1 MLEASDYPQKNTS
14 LSTGRIYIHLLFALL
29 GLLFGTYVMAEEI
42 PVFDYGPYSVGSSN
56 VRIAKAFSQLS
67 GEEMDRYLIGENL
80 NNELHFIDEILSE
93 KDSPLLLEVSIPDD
107 STIYGSAAGLSLPVF
122 IYVTYPT
129 RADNSREHYDF
140 PYARTADTRFEHMQ
154 SVGEKPIFADEKKR
168 YPLVFNSHG
177 MNSHGFWGASG
188 STKLSSHGYIAATLN
203 FGDARLKEDREIYF
217 HENLRPFIAQ
227 VALDFLLDHQDYK
240 EHIDLTRIAASGHS
254 LGGYTSFSL
263 AGGDYNGEAGV
274 IEEVRIHAVIAS
286 APWTGANWD
295 GEEHYP
301 FGDKNIGLSKVRV
314 PVLGL
319 YGSNDMSVQPSF
331 VLPAFQQLSGP
342 RYVVE
347 LVDQPHIYAPGS
359 WQDQSNWVLLFL
371 AAYLKDDE
379 TARKQLALTTSMQ
392 DGGVDRQKFELQR
405 LDIKK

>member
-1 MLEASDYPQKNTS
+1 MPDAANYLPKKTT
-14 LSTGRIYIHLLFALL
+14 LSTGKICNHLLFASL
-29 GLLFGTYVMAEEI
+29 GLLFSPYLMAEEI
-42 PVFDYGPYSVGSSN
+42 PAFDYGPYSVGTSN

-67 GEEMDRYLIGENL
+67 GEQMDRYLIGENL
-80 NNELHFIDEILSE
+80 NNERHFIDEILSE
-93 KDSPLLLEVSIPDD
+93 KDSPLLLDVSIPDD
-107 STIYGSAAGLSLPVF
+107 AAIYGSAAGQSLPVF

-140 PYARTADTRFEHMQ
+140 PYARTTDTRFEHMQ
-154 SVGEKPIFADEKKR
+154 RVGEKPIFADEKKR

-188 STKLSSHGYIAATLN
+188 SSKLSSHGYISATLN
-203 FGDARLKEDREIYF
+203 FGDARLKEDPEIYS
-217 HENLRPFIAQ
+217 HEKLRPFIAQ
-227 VALDFLLDHQDYK
+227 VALNFLLDHQDYK
-240 EHIDLTRIAASGHS
+240 EHIYRRRIAASGHS

-263 AGGDYNGEAGV
+263 AGGDYNGKAGV
-274 IEEVRIHAVIAS
+274 IKEVRIHAVIAS
-286 APWTGANWD
+286 APWTGANMD
-295 GEEHYP
+295 GKDHYP
-301 FGDKNIGLSKVRV
+301 FGDKNTGLSKVKV

-319 YGSNDMSVQPSF
+319 YGSNDMSVKPAF

-371 AAYLKDDE
+371 AAHLKDDE
-379 TARKQLALTTSMQ
+379 TARKQLAQARSMQ
-392 DGGVDRQKFELQR
+392 GGGIDRQKFELQR
-405 LDIKK
+405 LEVKK